1 MIFKTSG
8 GQNQLIKNLS
18 NKQKGCSELPIAFK
32 GECRKSRGFPG
43 LSAVKNPP
51 ANVGNARDA
60 SLIPGLGRSPGEG
73 NGSSLQYSC
82 LKIPWTE
89 DLGGL
94 CQGGFGVMK
103 SQTQLSN

>member
-60 SLIPGLGRSPGEG
+60 SLIPGWEDPLEKGMAAH
-73 NGSSLQYSC
+73 SSTLA
-82 LKIPWTE
+82 
-89 DLGGL
+89 
-94 CQGGFGVMK
+94 
-103 SQTQLSN
+103 